1 MRITQSMITRSLLQN
16 INGNR
21 QSMSTVQNTISTGKE
36 VQSSS
41 DDPVRF
47 SRVSRF
53 RKTMEQNQQ
62 YMRNIVDARGWVDM
76 SGSLLEDVYNQ
87 ILSVKNYTV
96 QAADASNNESTR
108 AMLASKIQ
116 NHLDEIVNLFNTQYL
131 GRYLFGGTMTTAAGP
146 FAIEGDTV
154 TYNGNSGEVKRRI
167 ADNFDVVINITGQQ
181 VVDTNIFSSLKNLR
195 TAMATNDLDGITT
208 ALSSIEGLAE
218 QIQGLQSSLGS
229 LKNQLSMTQ
238 NRLEISN
245 TNLSSFIS
253 NEEDVDMVE
262 AIAKYNAEELAYR
275 AALKTASE
283 ALNLNLLNYLR

>member
-1 MRITQSMITRSLLQN
+1 MITRSLLQN